1 MPVSYS
7 AAEALPPA
15 LATTQEHE
23 EQKLQR
29 SCRELRARLATG
41 DAGIAAFGRAVRGPK
56 VPWLRF
62 STSMGYYMLYIYAP
76 ATDTTNHDKLRG
88 CWLFNKQLTRF

>member
-1 MPVSYS
+1 MCLGLEFVPEVGVPVSYS

-62 STSMGYYMLYIYAP
+62 STSMGYYMLYIC
-76 ATDTTNHDKLRG
+76 TRHRHHETTTN
-88 CWLFNKQLTRF
+88 